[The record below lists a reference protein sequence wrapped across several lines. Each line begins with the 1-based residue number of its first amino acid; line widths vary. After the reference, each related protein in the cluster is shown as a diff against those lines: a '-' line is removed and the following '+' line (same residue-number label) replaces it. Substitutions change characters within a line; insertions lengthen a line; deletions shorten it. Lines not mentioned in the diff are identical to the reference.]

1 MKINWIKY
9 AALATVLLVLP
20 FSCTNDVSP
29 TSLFDANFEA
39 PDAVNLYTA
48 RSVPEGSE
56 EKKPEKDNAA
66 EVSNSAKGIKAYN
79 AKQYSEAIQ
88 YFSAYVD
95 MVGTKNDDIQFYL
108 GVSYLANNQLNQA
121 EEVFEKLT
129 KEGVRSRKSES
140 EWYLVLTLLK
150 SNQLDATQ
158 KNIAKILKKKKHPY
172 YQKALSLQQKID
184 KHLQK

>member
-1 MKINWIKY
+1 MKNNWIKY
-9 AALATVLLVLP
+9 VAVATVLFVLP

-29 TSLFDANFEA
+29 ESLFDTNFEA
-39 PDAVNLYTA
+39 PKAVNLYTA
-48 RSVPEGSE
+48 RSVPEGTE
-56 EKKPEKDNAA
+56 EKKPDKENTV

-79 AKQYSEAIQ
+79 AKQYSEAIE

-108 GVSYLANNQLNQA
+108 GVSYLANNQLKKA
-121 EEVFEKLT
+121 EEVFTKLS
-129 KEGVRSRKSES
+129 KDGVRSRKSES
-140 EWYLVLTLLK
+140 DWYLVLTLLK